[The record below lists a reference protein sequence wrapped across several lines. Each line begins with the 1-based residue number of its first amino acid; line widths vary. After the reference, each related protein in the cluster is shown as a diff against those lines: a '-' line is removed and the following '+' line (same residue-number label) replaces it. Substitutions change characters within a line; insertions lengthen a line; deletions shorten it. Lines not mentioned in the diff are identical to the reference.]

1 MRGGRLAV
9 AATLVVLGGGSAP
22 FAHAD
27 VHFALAHAHSA
38 LAGAH
43 SELAGAHSELA
54 DAVRAHPRWQWPVRP
69 AAVTRGFEAPPTL
82 YAPGHRGIDLAAA
95 AGAPVTAPADGTV
108 RFVGAVAGRPVVTLD
123 HGGGVLSTY
132 EPVAANVSTTSPT
145 LLVGATVRAG
155 EPIGVVATGGHCE
168 ARCLHVGVRIDGAYV
183 SPLLF
188 FDRVPRAVLLPLYR
202 ADALGW
208 PSPGQARGWAI
219 R

>member
-1 MRGGRLAV
+1 M
-9 AATLVVLGGGSAP
+9 LVVLGGGSVP
-22 FAHAD
+22 FAKAD
-27 VHFALAHAHSA
+27 VPFAVAHAHSGLADAHSELADAHSA
-38 LAGAH
+38 LAD
-43 SELAGAHSELA
+43 AHSELA

-82 YAPGHRGIDLAAA
+82 YAAGHRGIDLAAA
-95 AGAPVTAPADGTV
+95 AGALVTAPADGTV

-188 FDRVPRAVLLPLYR
+188 FDRVPRAVLLPLHR
-202 ADALGW
+202 ADALGR
-208 PSPGQARGWAI
+208 PPTGQARGWAI